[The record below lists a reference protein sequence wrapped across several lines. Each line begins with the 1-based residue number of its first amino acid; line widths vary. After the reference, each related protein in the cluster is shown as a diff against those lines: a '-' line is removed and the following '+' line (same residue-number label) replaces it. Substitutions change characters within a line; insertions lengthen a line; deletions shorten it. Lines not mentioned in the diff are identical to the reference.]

1 MNLRGCH
8 AGGTKQEELEAIRKR
23 VTKGFDLRDPS
34 DHMEFANAG
43 RDFGMW
49 ATSHSPAAEA
59 PTEDIIFALYN
70 VYRMG
75 DVLRQFSHDDDA
87 AKSMLQDFVWRL
99 AEQFNANVKS
109 SIMRILLLY
118 AQVCDGP
125 NDVEERVKICTKALQ
140 LADKHGIDPHN
151 KYGFYFFLGSAYLA
165 LGNLKEAEA
174 ACTNARH
181 FMELSPDLRE
191 DVTVQSDVE
200 GNC

>member
-8 AGGTKQEELEAIRKR
+8 AGGSKQEEFEAIN
-23 VTKGFDLRDPS
+23 VITKEFNVSDPS
-34 DHMEFANAG
+34 DLMEVANAG

-59 PTEDIIFALYN
+59 PTEDIISALYC
-70 VYRMG
+70 VFEIG
-75 DVLRQFSHDDDA
+75 DKLRQFSHDDDA

-99 AEQFNANVKS
+99 GEQFNENVKS
-109 SIMRILLLY
+109 SIMLILLLY

-140 LADKHGIDPHN
+140 LADKHGIDPPD
-151 KYGFYFFLGSAYLA
+151 KFGFNFFLLSAYLA
-165 LGNLKEAEA
+165 LGNLKEAEV
-174 ACTNARH
+174 ACTNTRH
-181 FMELSPDLRE
+181 FMELSPNLR
-191 DVTVQSDVE
+191 DNVAVQSDVE